1 MSRADKR
8 ARTIVDLL
16 ATAREAFLRDGYGAT
31 SLDAIAEAAGYSKGA
46 VYSNF
51 KDKPTLCRAVLEDI
65 HREKMRELAALTPEA
80 ESTDIAQFVDD
91 LADWLR
97 RTLGDVGWTM
107 LEFDYAVLSRNN
119 PTVRDNIV
127 ELRTE
132 VSETIAGLLD
142 QVLGDL
148 LSRAAEQIGTDVPTS
163 RELADLVLSTGI
175 GLGVQRAVDPTVSV
189 EPAIDILTSA
199 AALVAAMR

>member
-1 MSRADKR
+1 
-8 ARTIVDLL
+8 
-16 ATAREAFLRDGYGAT
+16 
-31 SLDAIAEAAGYSKGA
+31 
-46 VYSNF
+46 
-51 KDKPTLCRAVLEDI
+51 
-65 HREKMRELAALTPEA
+65 
-80 ESTDIAQFVDD
+80 
-91 LADWLR
+91 
-97 RTLGDVGWTM
+97 M

-148 LSRAAEQIGTDVPTS
+148 LSRAAEQIGADIPTS

-175 GLGVQRAVDPTVSV
+175 GLGVRRAVDPTVSV

-199 AALVAAMR
+199 ATLVAAMR